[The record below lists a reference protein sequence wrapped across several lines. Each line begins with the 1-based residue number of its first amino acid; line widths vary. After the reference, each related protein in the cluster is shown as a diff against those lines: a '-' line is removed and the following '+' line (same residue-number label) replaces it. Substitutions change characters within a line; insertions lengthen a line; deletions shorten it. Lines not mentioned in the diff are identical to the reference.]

1 MLGSVVE
8 MTTLS
13 ANDYDDLV
21 SSNGT
26 WVLRNLLNNIS
37 LSVEDDESNVHIT
50 CVDFWDGNLYIGTSE
65 GSILHFV
72 SLPQD
77 DPNESTAP
85 SFIFASRLRPTEGSS
100 VRSAADS
107 KDVQQI
113 LLLPRV
119 NKACVLCGGILSFYT
134 LPELSPALGNTV
146 VSNCTWVGGLDLD
159 LEDHGTSDGE
169 VVMLCIQK
177 RMRLVRISEDA
188 RLVKNI
194 EFPNCLMSARRGR
207 FSCVAN
213 DSSYALL
220 DLEDQ
225 RKITLFPISS
235 SDAIAASGF
244 FEDISRRPDSS
255 SGRPLSGVFSPN
267 NRGHGKN
274 ASLGSFVG
282 TMSRRQASPQP
293 RNLEPV
299 STGPEQTDRVESP
312 SRASLR
318 DRASSVPENN
328 MLYAEKPLPS
338 TPDAKDQLQDHSIT
352 LESRRHHF
360 KPLICSPSS
369 TEFLLAT
376 GTEDNEA
383 GMGIFVNLEGEV
395 VRGTLQ
401 FHRYP
406 SSLVIDER
414 IRGPPIRG
422 QAATEG
428 PVGFAF
434 ASVGCNDRQDQDIV
448 QIQRWD
454 IEDSRTV
461 DWLYIPRQDLHGVS
475 NKGDVASRG
484 GCSLRSIK
492 QPIIWT
498 FPEVGAMLQL
508 SRLHLKNS
516 TSASSIEM
524 RPTEEIFRL
533 EEERKFS
540 LRLGRNAS
548 PLIGWSSKSIWLI
561 VKQPLGMRINM
572 GLDAALYSASDE
584 DLPAVDRTAVLSVI
598 NTIQDLECTDE
609 TDFVSLTFLRQKSSF
624 ILFADLLCHA
634 SDPVNVPDSER
645 QLIERLLIEGN
656 VDPRV
661 ILTLIPL
668 FVEDI
673 FEGSNGIWIHSGL
686 LEIVQD
692 YQRSLNTLSANTE
705 VLTPQVFDI
714 LRKFLQTL
722 RHRKGFGSVS
732 NDAEI
737 FQSVD
742 ASLLHLLLERDRR
755 SEMNSKPWSNRAEL
769 YALVDSGVDCFDKA
783 LELLEQYNRLYV
795 LSRLYGTRKMP
806 GKVLEIWRKIVEGTG
821 DPKGEFQDGEN
832 EIRKYLAR
840 VKDRDLIEE
849 YGIWLAQRNPAVGVQ
864 VFTEDQSKV
873 KLEPQQVV
881 DLLRQRAPGAVKFYL
896 EHLVFGKGQT
906 RYADRLISYYLD
918 NVITVLEDDE
928 SARDTLAQTY
938 EAYRALRPPKPTY
951 RQFLLENATPFP
963 WWSDRLRLLELL
975 GGSHGDN
982 FDYDI
987 AHILTRMEPFE
998 QFLVPES
1005 IILDGRQGRHQ
1016 QALKLLI
1023 HGLGDYHTA
1032 INYCLLGGASMY
1044 HPVSGSLVSAASQT
1058 REDQIVL
1065 FDCLLT
1071 EFLSIEDLNDRI
1083 ERTSELLGRFGSWYD
1098 PKDVLARI
1106 PDTWS
1111 VEVVSGFLISTLRRL
1126 VQEKNEAMMVKALSG
1141 AENLQAAAEL
1151 VEKYTSIGPEIEE
1164 II

>member
-1 MLGSVVE
+1 MAKSLAE
-8 MTTLS
+8 D
-13 ANDYDDLV
+13 NDNLV
-21 SSNGT
+21 SSNGA
-26 WVLRNLLNNIS
+26 WVLRSLLKDVS
-37 LSVEDDESNVHIT
+37 LSEEDDEGNAHIT

-65 GSILHFV
+65 GTILHFV

-77 DPNESTAP
+77 DRLRSAAP
-85 SFIFASRLRPTEGSS
+85 SFIFASRLRPTEGSTTT
-100 VRSAADS
+100 SAVDQ
-107 KDVQQI
+107 KGVQQI

-119 NKACVLCGGILSFYT
+119 NKACVLCESILSFYS
-134 LPELSPALGNTV
+134 LPELSPAVGNIV
-146 VSNCTWVGGLDLD
+146 VHNCTWIGGLDLELGD
-159 LEDHGTSDGE
+159 DGMRDGE

-177 RMRLVRISEDA
+177 RIRLIRIGDDA
-188 RLVKNI
+188 RFVKNI
-194 EFPNCLMSARRGR
+194 EFPGCLVSARRGR
-207 FSCVAN
+207 FACVA
-213 DSSYALL
+213 DATSYALL
-220 DLEDQ
+220 DLENQ

-235 SDAIAASGF
+235 SDAVAASGS
-244 FEDISRRPDSS
+244 FEDISQRPDSS
-255 SGRPLSGVFSPN
+255 SGRPLSGIFNTSS
-267 NRGHGKN
+267 RGHGRN
-274 ASLGSFVG
+274 VSVGSFVG
-282 TMSRRQASPQP
+282 HRRQASPQP
-293 RNLEPV
+293 RNLETRG
-299 STGPEQTDRVESP
+299 SGPERTDRAESP
-312 SRASLR
+312 GRTSRR

-328 MLYAEKPLPS
+328 ISHTDKPLPAI
-338 TPDAKDQLQDHSIT
+338 PDAKGQDPNRTST
-352 LESRRHHF
+352 LDPRSHHL
-360 KPLICSPSS
+360 KPLVCSPTS
-369 TEFLLAT
+369 TEFLLST
-376 GTEDNEA
+376 GTENSEA

-414 IRGPPIRG
+414 IRGPLVRDHT
-422 QAATEG
+422 AAEAPAG
-428 PVGFAF
+428 LAF
-434 ASVGCNDRQDQDIV
+434 ASVGCNDQQNQYII

-454 IEDSRTV
+454 IGDPRTM
-461 DWLYIPRQDLHGVS
+461 DWLHIPRQQS
-475 NKGDVASRG
+475 YEASKTGAITFRG
-484 GCSLRSIK
+484 GCLLSSIT
-492 QPIIWT
+492 QPISWT
-498 FPEVGAMLQL
+498 FPEVGTMLQA
-508 SRLHLKNS
+508 SRLHLQNLMGA
-516 TSASSIEM
+516 SATKTQPIWET
-524 RPTEEIFRL
+524 RRTEE
-533 EEERKFS
+533 EQEFS
-540 LRLGRNAS
+540 LRLGKYTS
-548 PLIGWSSKSIWLI
+548 PLIGCSSKSIWLI
-561 VKQPLGMRINM
+561 LKQPLAMRFNAA
-572 GLDAALYSASDE
+572 LDAALYSASDE

-598 NTIQDLECTDE
+598 NTIQDFEYTDE
-609 TDFVSLTFLRQKSSF
+609 TDFVSLSFLRQKSSF

-634 SDPVNVPDSER
+634 SDPVKVPDSER
-645 QLIERLLIEGN
+645 QLIERLLIDGN

-661 ILTLIPL
+661 ILSLIPL

-692 YQRSLNTLSANTE
+692 YQRPLNTLAANTE
-705 VLTPQVFDI
+705 VLNPEVFEI

-732 NDAEI
+732 NDTEI

-755 SEMNSKPWSNRAEL
+755 SDMKSKPWSNRSEL
-769 YALVDSGVDCFDKA
+769 YTLVDSGLDCFDRA
-783 LELLEQYNRLYV
+783 LQLLEQFDRLYV

-840 VKDRDLIEE
+840 VRDRDLVQE

-873 KLEPQQVV
+873 KLEPRQVV
-881 DLLRQRAPGAVKFYL
+881 DLLRQRAPDAVKFYL
-896 EHLVFGKGQT
+896 EHLVFGKGQI

-938 EAYRALRPPKPTY
+938 GAYRALRPPKPTY
-951 RQFLLENATPFP
+951 RQFLLENPTPFP

-987 AHILTRMEPFE
+987 AHITTRMEAFE
-998 QFLVPES
+998 RYLVPES
-1005 IILDGRQGRHQ
+1005 IILEGRQGKHQ
-1016 QALKLLI
+1016 LALKLLI

-1044 HPVSGSLVSAASQT
+1044 HPVSGSLVNTTSQT
-1058 REDQIVL
+1058 REDQVVL
-1065 FDCLLT
+1065 FDRLLT
-1071 EFLSIEDLNDRI
+1071 EFLSIEDLSDRL
-1083 ERTSELLGRFGSWYD
+1083 EQTSELLGRFGSWYD

-1111 VEVVSGFLISTLRRL
+1111 VEVVSGFLVSTLRRL
-1126 VQEKNEAMMVKALSG
+1126 VQEKNEAMIVKALSG

-1151 VEKYTSIGPEIEE
+1151 VEKCVSLGPEIEGNHLKT
-1164 II
+1164 